1 MKWTKVIL
9 IQLFVCVLSLSTGSV
24 WSTLVKADAA
34 NKSIDE
40 AVVDIAAFARKM
52 TWDPARR
59 QINIGRTEE
68 FPAEYVFPGKEVVA
82 DSEGLLAVPVWN
94 GERACI
100 GLEWLERRDV
110 KTIEIQFHD
119 SEQVPEIGE
128 VKVEFWHAPSGRES
142 MWQGQW
148 LPLDVTGQRAA
159 RNKLVFDV
167 HFEIQKDEPKR
178 IAWKEFEPV
187 PGFMKVR
194 SIFQV
199 AGAPIKLKNIS
210 AYSSSSWQ
218 TMEVLVEQEKSV
230 DKPQAEIEIYNGKI
244 WSSSKDESQIKCGWD
259 MSSKLKMKISHSR
272 PQQHKSDRTILWF
285 RLPETAFGVAVEDL
299 ISNGCVYVPH
309 AGVFLTD
316 VSNPVSLSDY
326 RTRISGR
333 QTVLERVHEMPDQ
346 TMAGAMEVF
355 DDIQNYSPTFM
366 ALVCHNRKFQVR
378 RSGAINYS
386 TLDYLDRGNMPKDF
400 LIPQFGAHKDE
411 DSARLIDAQSF
422 NRRLA
427 YPQRPSQQQRERD
440 RDKVRRRLRGD
451 WMPIQVL
458 NVEEGGLVYNEYAFV
473 APWNDCP
480 KPFEP
485 GWADQKAVCV
495 SAFII
500 ENLQDEPADA
510 KLTLNLVSFQD
521 KRRDASRVNADIR
534 GVADGA
540 IAVKDG
546 KLASVIKN
554 DDSNRLDLRVSGDK
568 VVLTGVIPAK
578 SHALC
583 TVYIP
588 GWDVSEDGYSQFN
601 KSPQQLLKDTE
612 TYWNEVMADTTQIE
626 IPDKLFEN
634 IIKAS
639 VMYLLASTRRTES
652 EQLAPWAAAWV
663 YGPIENEAQVVI
675 RAMDLMNRGRYARQ
689 CLDYYLSL
697 YNDAGALTTGYTLMG
712 TGWNL
717 WTVAEHY
724 KLTRDRDWFRK
735 NAPEFAKACEWI
747 VKQCDKTKARDAYG
761 NKVPEYGLFPPGV
774 TGDWSRFGYR
784 FYLQAHNHNGLS
796 RISELLTEFD
806 YPGAER
812 LTGEA
817 AEYRQNILR
826 AYKWSQQRNPALAMP
841 DGTWVPPYPAVV
853 YSYGRVSDM
862 HPSGNRAAE
871 SYDVEH
877 GSQHLA
883 AAFDL
888 LDPHSDEVNW
898 MVNHLEDVCFLF
910 DNRTPCHEGQDNRRR
925 WFDKGGFS
933 KYQPAHSRIVRI
945 HGLRDDVKAVIR
957 SNFNEIPGGFD
968 SENLSLWEHP
978 CATAAWN
985 KTHTTGRMVAQSRQ
999 MFVMEKGNQLWL
1011 APFVPNHYMKDG
1023 RQVSVKNAPTHFG
1036 RTSYTLTSSV
1046 GQGYIEAVINPPV
1059 RNAPDEIIIRLRH
1072 PEGKT
1077 MQSVFVN
1084 GRPHTDYNAP
1094 KEYVLLKPSET
1105 RVKVRA
1111 EFEHP

>member
-1 MKWTKVIL
+1 MCVHIL
-9 IQLFVCVLSLSTGSV
+9 IEDTPA
-24 WSTLVKADAA
+24 WSAPANVSKSREPDVNAA
-34 NKSIDE
+34 
-40 AVVDIAAFARKM
+40 VDIAAFARKM
-52 TWDPARR
+52 TWDPARGG
-59 QINIGRTEE
+59 ISIGRTEE

-82 DSEGLLAVPVWN
+82 DCDRLLTVPVWK
-94 GERACI
+94 GDQACI

-110 KTIEIQFHD
+110 KRIEIQFHD
-119 SEQVPEIGE
+119 SRRVPEIDE
-128 VKVEFWHAPSGRES
+128 LKVEFWHVPSGHES
-142 MWQGQW
+142 MWQGKW
-148 LPLDVTGQRAA
+148 LPLDVTVSKPAP
-159 RNKLVFDV
+159 NKLVFEV
-167 HFEIQKDEPKR
+167 HFEIQKDEPRR
-178 IAWKEFEPV
+178 IAWKEFKPV

-194 SIFQV
+194 FIFPAADEPV
-199 AGAPIKLKNIS
+199 KVKNIS

-218 TMEVLVEQEKSV
+218 TMELLLEQEKSV
-230 DKPQAEIEIYNGKI
+230 DKPEAEIEIYNGKI
-244 WSSSKDESQIKCGWD
+244 LSHVNDDSQIKCRWD
-259 MSSKLKMKISHSR
+259 MNGKLEMKISCSR
-272 PQQHKSDRTILWF
+272 RQQHKSDRTILWF

-299 ISNGCVYVPH
+299 IDNGCVYVPH

-316 VSNPVSLSDY
+316 ASKPINLLDY
-326 RTRISGR
+326 RERIEGR
-333 QTVLERVHEMPDQ
+333 QTALERVHEMPDQ
-346 TMAGAMEVF
+346 SMSGAMEVF
-355 DDIQNYSPTFM
+355 NDIQNYSPTFM
-366 ALVCHNRKFQVR
+366 ALVCHNRKFNVR
-378 RSGAINYS
+378 RSGTINYS
-386 TLDYLDRGNMPKDF
+386 TLDYLNRGNMPKDF
-400 LIPQFGAHKDE
+400 LVPQFGAHKDE
-411 DSARLIDAQSF
+411 DSARLLEAESF

-427 YPQRPSQQQRERD
+427 YPQRPSRKQIERD

-458 NVEEGGLVYNEYAFV
+458 NVEEGGLIYNQYAFV

-480 KPFEP
+480 KPFQP

-500 ENLQDEPADA
+500 ENLQAEPADA
-510 KLTLNLVSFQD
+510 KLTLNFVSFQD
-521 KRRDASRVNADIR
+521 KRKDASR
-534 GVADGA
+534 
-540 IAVKDG
+540 
-546 KLASVIKN
+546 
-554 DDSNRLDLRVSGDK
+554 
-568 VVLTGVIPAK
+568 
-578 SHALC
+578 
-583 TVYIP
+583 
-588 GWDVSEDGYSQFN
+588 
-601 KSPQQLLKDTE
+601 
-612 TYWNEVMADTTQIE
+612 
-626 IPDKLFEN
+626 
-634 IIKAS
+634 IKA
-639 VMYLLASTRRTES
+639 
-652 EQLAPWAAAWV
+652 
-663 YGPIENEAQVVI
+663 GI
-675 RAMDLMNRGRYARQ
+675 RVMDLMNRGRYARQ

-697 YNDAGALTTGYTLMG
+697 YNEAGALTTGYTLMG

-717 WTVAEHY
+717 WTVAEHFR
-724 KLTRDRDWFRK
+724 LTRDREWFRK
-735 NAPEFAKACEWI
+735 NAPDLAKACEWI

-817 AEYRQNILR
+817 AEFRQNILR
-826 AYKWSQQRNPALAMP
+826 AYRWSQQRNPALAMP

-877 GSQHLA
+877 GSQHLD

-910 DNRTPCHEGQDNRRR
+910 DNRTPCHEGEDNRRR

-968 SENLSLWEHP
+968 SENLSAWEHP

-999 MFVMEKGNQLWL
+999 MLVMEKGDQLWL
-1011 APFVPNHYMKDG
+1011 APFVPSHYMMDG
-1023 RQVSVKNAPTHFG
+1023 QEVSVKNAPTHFG
-1036 RTSYTLTSSV
+1036 KTNYTLTSSV
-1046 GQGYIEAVINPPV
+1046 RQGYIEAVIDPPV
-1059 RNAPDEIIIRLRH
+1059 RNAPAEIFIRIRH
-1072 PEGKT
+1072 PDGK
-1077 MQSVFVN
+1077 MMRSVFVN
-1084 GRPHTDYNAP
+1084 DRPHTDFNGQ
-1094 KEYVLLKPSET
+1094 KEYVRLKPSET
-1105 RVKVRA
+1105 SLKMRV
-1111 EFEHP
+1111 EFERP